1 MADRRHRA
9 ARTLSELCLMGQIL
23 FLVGGPKLVQTVWRL
38 R

>member
-1 MADRRHRA
+1 MPDKRHRA

-23 FLVGGPKLVQTVWRL
+23 FLVGGPKLVHTVWRF